1 MKIHVCIFFVL
12 SVFYIYPL
20 TVKEIIDSAYR
31 KSTYYEVGN
40 EKIKQSHN
48 QNVLSRYHPVFSS
61 TFGCSSDTN
70 LQVNNSSNTTWYD
83 SVGLGVT
90 GEFSILQQFPTGG
103 FIRSSIT
110 SQTGISQFSEDYAY
124 NTNLNNIVHFEYGR
138 KFVSGSLSDFH
149 RLKEYNTAIQ
159 SYGREN
165 ALFFKNSFT
174 VLLMTLFLKH
184 STLSQKLALLENV
197 VESKKFIIEDTLH
210 NRNKYEQL
218 IEKIE
223 MIQSQKEISIIYQQ
237 LNEIN
242 RQINAFITVP
252 LPDPEEVKSV
262 VLDAGN
268 TISNVHTIQPVMT
281 IEKINY
287 LNKVISE
294 YNQVSLITPGFS
306 GQFSITP
313 VTPFSFKKNNLS
325 ESISNLFGEK
335 GSFDLQLSI
344 AIEIPSFSLID
355 IVTKKRKFES
365 EITGGK
371 LEITILESER
381 KNAAENIKN
390 EISTI
395 IKEINDTELKIEY
408 SAEKYRSAEKN
419 YATEIISRFDLMIE
433 ETEMLYYKSEK
444 EHNVL
449 LLINL
454 INEYTKITGEDLYEF
469 LFNE

>member
-1 MKIHVCIFFVL
+1 MKIHVCLFFVL
-12 SVFYIYPL
+12 SFFYVYPL
-20 TVKEIIDSAYR
+20 TVKEIIDSSFH
-31 KSTYYEVGN
+31 KSIYFKVGN

-48 QNVLSRYHPVFSS
+48 QNVLSKFHPVFSS
-61 TFGCSSDTN
+61 TFGCSSDIN
-70 LQVNNSSNTTWYD
+70 LQVNNSSNSEWYD
-83 SVGLGVT
+83 SVGIGMS
-90 GEFSILQQFPTGG
+90 GDFSILQQFPTGG

-124 NTNLNNIVHFEYGR
+124 NTNLNNIVRFEYGR
-138 KFVSGSLSDFH
+138 KFLSGSLADYH
-149 RLKEYNTAIQ
+149 RLKEYNAAIQ
-159 SYGREN
+159 SYGMEN

-184 STLSQKLALLENV
+184 SSLSQKLALLENV
-197 VESKKFIIEDTLH
+197 VESKKFIIEDSLH
-210 NRNKYEQL
+210 NRNKYEQM

-223 MIQSQKEISIIYQQ
+223 MIQSQKEIGIIYQQ

-242 RQINAFITVP
+242 RQINSFITVP
-252 LPDPEEVKSV
+252 LPHPEEVKSA

-268 TISNVHTIQPVMT
+268 TISNEHTIQPVIT

-287 LNKVISE
+287 LNKLISE
-294 YNQVSLITPGFS
+294 YNQVSLITPGFT

-313 VTPFSFKKNNLS
+313 VTPFSFKKNNFS
-325 ESISNLFGEK
+325 ESVSNLFGEK
-335 GSFDLQLSI
+335 ASFDLQLSI
-344 AIEIPSFSLID
+344 TIEIPSFSFID
-355 IVTKKRKFES
+355 IVSKKRKLES

-371 LEITILESER
+371 LEIKIFESER
-381 KNAAENIKN
+381 RNAAENIKN

-419 YATEIISRFDLMIE
+419 YAAEIISRFDLKIE
-433 ETEMLYYKSEK
+433 ETELLYYKSEK
-444 EHNVL
+444 EENTL
-449 LLINL
+449 LLMNL
-454 INEYTKITGEDLYEF
+454 INEYTKITGKDLNAF